1 MIGLPAKPPELLGSV
16 MKALSIGLALAVGL
30 TMVTGATASAQ
41 ARGHSGSARG
51 PVVGH
56 AAPRGSAPS
65 GVYGGGRVIA
75 SPRFVGSAPYYPY
88 YYGYRPG
95 FRVGLYLGYGYPYYG
110 YGYPYYGYP
119 YYGYPGYY
127 GAYGYAPYG
136 YAPPAGDVNAQQG
149 TAYGGVRIQGAPRD
163 AQIFADGYYVGIVDD
178 FDGPTQHLNLEAGV
192 HAIEIRVGN
201 QPPIKFDINVQAGQ
215 TITYHAGLT
224 R

>member
-1 MIGLPAKPPELLGSV
+1 MHFRKLFSACAGLST
-16 MKALSIGLALAVGL
+16 LAVLLSGCSNAKSSTPPPSATPTPTQVL
-30 TMVTGATASAQ
+30 WGDMKPIVSVKELMRYMIDPASDNIFDAVKIVQTKTGTVEKVPKTEEDWEKLRIGAVTLAE
-41 ARGHSGSARG
+41 
-51 PVVGH
+51 
-56 AAPRGSAPS
+56 
-65 GVYGGGRVIA
+65 GVYLLKV
-75 SPRFVGSAPYYPY
+75 PRPFA
-88 YYGYRPG
+88 
-95 FRVGLYLGYGYPYYG
+95 
-110 YGYPYYGYP
+110 
-119 YYGYPGYY
+119 
-127 GAYGYAPYG
+127 
-136 YAPPAGDVNAQQG
+136 PAGDVNAQQG